1 VLAPDRASAS
11 AVTGGG
17 EHEDPAR
24 HRAARD
30 REHRRPAPLGA
41 GTPRDVE
48 LRREALLQL
57 LRWFIRVRWLFLA
70 GLTAMIAGAVAFE
83 LPLPHVKIA
92 GVALG
97 ILTYNILLYAWHD
110 TPSVSGPNLAD
121 CRGEAALQVG
131 LDLVTLTILVHLMGG
146 VESPFSAFY
155 VFHAIVGSV
164 LLPRRDAWLVG
175 VGAFALFMV
184 VVVLE
189 QRGLVPHYHPGLA
202 RAGPRPED
210 ARMVVLVSLVFLVTI
225 AGTISIASSIMNSL
239 RMREHQLVSTQH
251 ALVKKSEDLEQAYA
265 TLRERQQQLV
275 QTEKQASLG
284 QLVAGIAHEINN
296 PVQFIYG
303 NMAILAEAFSDVL
316 PLLDEHCATRPD
328 LRIARLDYP
337 FFRKQVPILLGDM
350 ANGAARI
357 GAIVRDLK
365 TFARRDEGAVDEI
378 VDLNEAVRASLRLLH
393 DVTRYVRIVEDL
405 DPQLPRLR
413 GNLTQLEQ
421 VVVNTVQNAAE
432 AVGRDARDG
441 VIHVRTRALDGGRRV
456 RLSVEDNGAGI
467 PPAVR
472 DRIFDPFFT
481 TKQRS
486 GGTGLGLSITYGI
499 IQRHGGEIVVQSE
512 VGTGTVFH
520 FVLPLERN
528 GAVT

>member
-1 VLAPDRASAS
+1 MLTPDRARAS
-11 AVTGGG
+11 PTSRGG
-17 EHEDPAR
+17 EHERQATP
-24 HRAARD
+24 RAGPD
-30 REHRRPAPLGA
+30 REHHRPPQQHA
-41 GTPRDVE
+41 GPARDVI
-48 LRREALLQL
+48 LRQEAMFQL

-70 GLTAMIAGAVAFE
+70 GLTAMVVVGIVFR
-83 LPLPHVKIA
+83 LPLPQVKIA
-92 GVALG
+92 AVALG
-97 ILTYNILLYAWHD
+97 ILTYNVLLYVRHD
-110 TPSVSGPNLAD
+110 TPNAPPPDLAAS
-121 CRGEAALQVG
+121 RLEAALQVG
-131 LDLVTLTILVHLMGG
+131 LDLVTLTILVHLVGG
-146 VESPFSAFY
+146 AESPFSGFY

-175 VGAFALFMV
+175 LAAFALFML

-189 QRGLVPHYHPGLA
+189 QHGLVPHYDPGLG
-202 RAGPRPED
+202 RADHRHED
-210 ARMVVLVSLVFLVTI
+210 ARVLILVSLVFLVTI
-225 AGTISIASSIMNSL
+225 VGTISIASSIMNSL
-239 RMREHQLVSTQH
+239 RLREHQLVATQQ
-251 ALVKKSEDLEQAYA
+251 ALVKKSEDLERAYA
-265 TLRERQQQLV
+265 TLTERQQQLV

-316 PLLDEHCATRPD
+316 PLLDEHSATRPD

-365 TFARRDEGAVDEI
+365 TFARRDEGALDEI
-378 VDLNEAVRASLRLLH
+378 VDLNEAVQASLRLLH
-393 DVTRYVRIVEDL
+393 DVTRHVRIVEDL
-405 DPQLPRLR
+405 DPQLPRLH

-432 AVGRDARDG
+432 AIRRDARDG
-441 VIHVRTRALDGGRRV
+441 VIRVRTRAEDGGRRV
-456 RLSVEDNGAGI
+456 RLSVQDNGGGI
-467 PPAVR
+467 APEVR
-472 DRIFDPFFT
+472 HRIFDPFFT

-499 IQRHGGEIVVQSE
+499 IQQHGGEIAVESE
-512 VGTGTVFH
+512 VGAGTVFH
-520 FVLPLERN
+520 FVLPVERE
-528 GAVT
+528 GAFA